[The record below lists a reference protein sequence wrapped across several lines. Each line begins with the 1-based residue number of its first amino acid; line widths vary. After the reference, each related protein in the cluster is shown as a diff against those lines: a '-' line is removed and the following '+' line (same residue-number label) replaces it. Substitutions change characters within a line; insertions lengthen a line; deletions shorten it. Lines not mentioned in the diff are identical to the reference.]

1 MNHDGSAPQDRHS
14 QVRERRREHESS
26 ARDSRKIAL
35 PRTAT
40 HSGEWNDRRWTSR
53 TLHHAGDLVGAAG
66 TGVLAA
72 VLTAGWTIV
81 GTILGFPEWWKTVL
95 YGVTGA
101 ATFVMVFVIQHT
113 QARQVS
119 SMQRKLDELLR
130 SSTEADNRL
139 IAVEEASDEELLA
152 LADVNVEDRRQ
163 ANDRSETSPV
173 SSTGAALEPSVANTV
188 VRSADDDVLYFP
200 GEL

>member
-1 MNHDGSAPQDRHS
+1 M
-14 QVRERRREHESS
+14 RERRREHESS
-26 ARDSRKIAL
+26 TRDSRRIAL

-40 HSGEWNDRRWTSR
+40 HSDEWSDRRWTSR
-53 TLHHAGDLVGAAG
+53 TLHHAGDLVGSAG

-72 VLTAGWTIV
+72 TLTAGWGIL

-113 QARQVS
+113 QARQVA

-130 SSTEADNRL
+130 SSSEADNRL

-152 LADVNVEDRRQ
+152 LTDVNVEDRRQ
-163 ANDRSETSPV
+163 ANDPSEIPRSVRPV
-173 SSTGAALEPSVANTV
+173 RNEGP
-188 VRSADDDVLYFP
+188 R
-200 GEL
+200 

>member
-1 MNHDGSAPQDRHS
+1 MDIEPDPDASAPQDRHS
-14 QVRERRREHESS
+14 QVRERRLEHETS
-26 ARDSRKIAL
+26 ARDSRRIAL

-53 TLHHAGDLVGAAG
+53 TLHHVGDLVGAAG
-66 TGVLAA
+66 TGFVAA
-72 VLTAGWTIV
+72 ALTAGWAIL
-81 GTILGFPEWWKTVL
+81 GTIFRFPEWWKTVL
-95 YGVTGA
+95 YSVTGA
-101 ATFVMVFVIQHT
+101 VTFVMVFVIQHT

-130 SSTEADNRL
+130 SSSEADNRL

-163 ANDRSETSPV
+163 ASVPSDTSPV
-173 SSTGAALEPSVANTV
+173 SPTRPPATTSYRNP
-188 VRSADDDVLYFP
+188 R
-200 GEL
+200 EL

>member
-1 MNHDGSAPQDRHS
+1 MNHDASAPQDRHR

-26 ARDSRKIAL
+26 TRDSRRIAL

-40 HSGEWNDRRWTSR
+40 HSDEWSDRRWTSR
-53 TLHHAGDLVGAAG
+53 TLHHAGDLVGSAG

-72 VLTAGWTIV
+72 TLTAGWGIL

-113 QARQVS
+113 QARQVA

-130 SSTEADNRL
+130 SSSEADNRL

-152 LADVNVEDRRQ
+152 LTDVNVEDRRQ
-163 ANDRSETSPV
+163 ANDPSEIP
-173 SSTGAALEPSVANTV
+173 
-188 VRSADDDVLYFP
+188 RSARPVRNEGP
-200 GEL
+200 R